1 MKTYL
6 QKSIEEIEPGVVFYI
21 NAVNLSVSEIEYLKA
36 QIRAGLILPQPANYR
51 MFVDDAF
58 YYRQVATGEIL
69 AAQGEYV
76 KPAKPEP
83 ERIKWLKPVYYSN
96 GGRDRGYLENAV
108 SGNTWYAWRQ
118 VMGNWYLW
126 AGPDRN
132 DVMTAAAMGLVE
144 NAEMF
149 SDLMYLETYLSE
161 I

>member
-51 MFVDDAF
+51 KFVDDAL
-58 YYRQVATGEIL
+58 YYRQVATGAIL

-76 KPAKPEP
+76 KADRPVD
-83 ERIKWLKPVYYSN
+83 ERIKWLKPVYYQNN
-96 GGRDRGYLENAV
+96 GQDRGYLENAV
-108 SGNTWYAWRQ
+108 SGNTWYAWRE

-132 DVMTAAAMGLVE
+132 DVMTAAAMGLTE
-144 NAEMF
+144 TAEIF
-149 SDLMYLETYLSE
+149 SDLMYLESYLAE
-161 I
+161 M